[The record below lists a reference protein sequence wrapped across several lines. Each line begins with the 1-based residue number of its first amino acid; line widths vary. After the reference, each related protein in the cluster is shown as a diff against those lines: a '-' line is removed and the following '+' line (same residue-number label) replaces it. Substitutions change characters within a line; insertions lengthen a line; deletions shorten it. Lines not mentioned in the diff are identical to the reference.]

1 MKTKIMEARRR
12 RTKIE
17 KRILRRRAGL
27 HQGVEIT
34 SYKEKAFR
42 LYESEIRATSSQ
54 ETLIAN
60 WRQ

>member
-1 MKTKIMEARRR
+1 MTTKIMEARRR

-17 KRILRRRAGL
+17 SRILRRRAGL
-27 HQGVEIT
+27 HQVVEIIQ
-34 SYKEKAFR
+34 YKEKAFR

-54 ETLIAN
+54 ETLIEN

>member
-1 MKTKIMEARRR
+1 MTTKIMEARRR

-17 KRILRRRAGL
+17 SRILLLRAGL
-27 HQGVEIT
+27 HQVVKIIQ
-34 SYKEKAFR
+34 YKEKAFR

-54 ETLIAN
+54 ETLIEN

>member
-17 KRILRRRAGL
+17 SRILRRRAGL
-27 HQGVEIT
+27 HQVVEIIQ
-34 SYKEKAFR
+34 YKEKAFR

-54 ETLIAN
+54 ETLIES

>member
-1 MKTKIMEARRR
+1 MTTKIMEARRR

-17 KRILRRRAGL
+17 KRILRLRAGL
-27 HQGVEIT
+27 HQGVEVIQ
-34 SYKEKAFR
+34 YKEKALG